1 MKLSKI
7 KYIHFIGIGGVGMVG
22 IAELLL
28 NQGYKISGSD
38 LSESKNT
45 LRLKKLGATV
55 KIGHTKENIKKADV
69 VVFSSA
75 VNKTN
80 PEIMEAKKQGITL
93 IPRAEMLASIMRG
106 FQSIAVAGSH
116 GKTTT
121 TSLIAHIFTE
131 AELDPTYIIGGRIL
145 GMEDKSI
152 LGSSDYIVVEEIS
165 VLTNIDNDHL
175 DFYENNPQKIS
186 DTFLK
191 FLEKLPFFGVGI
203 ICTDDPKSKK
213 LYQKLS
219 RRKIS
224 FGFER
229 TSDFSI
235 KNYKQTKNHQEFIL
249 KDNTK
254 KFEFDIKLKIPGKH
268 NALNATAA
276 FIVAQQAGIQTS
288 VIKNSLKNFSGVSRR
303 FEEKGTVQING
314 KEVLVV
320 DDYGHH
326 PTEIKSTI
334 QAAKSKYKGKPIN
347 MIFQPHRYSRSSIL
361 FKEFISVLS
370 DTDSVQLMDI
380 YSAGEANTS
389 GISSYDFVDSLL
401 RKNIDAKYAKNL
413 NQIRKNLDESI
424 KKDSILI
431 IQGAGNVSDIT
442 ASLMA
447 IGKK

>member
-1 MKLSKI
+1 M
-7 KYIHFIGIGGVGMVG
+7 
-22 IAELLL
+22 
-28 NQGYKISGSD
+28 
-38 LSESKNT
+38 
-45 LRLKKLGATV
+45 
-55 KIGHTKENIKKADV
+55 
-69 VVFSSA
+69 
-75 VNKTN
+75 
-80 PEIMEAKKQGITL
+80 
-93 IPRAEMLASIMRG
+93 
-106 FQSIAVAGSH
+106 
-116 GKTTT
+116 
-121 TSLIAHIFTE
+121 
-131 AELDPTYIIGGRIL
+131 
-145 GMEDKSI
+145 
-152 LGSSDYIVVEEIS
+152 
-165 VLTNIDNDHL
+165 
-175 DFYENNPQKIS
+175 
-186 DTFLK
+186 
-191 FLEKLPFFGVGI
+191 
-203 ICTDDPKSKK
+203 
-213 LYQKLS
+213 
-219 RRKIS
+219 
-224 FGFER
+224 
-229 TSDFSI
+229 
-235 KNYKQTKNHQEFIL
+235 
-249 KDNTK
+249 KDNIK

-303 FEEKGTVQING
+303 FEEKGTVKING

-413 NQIRKNLDESI
+413 NQIRKNLNESI

-447 IGKK
+447 IGKKWKELKLFMAERLMKKKFRILQLNQFMSTLIPIYITQD